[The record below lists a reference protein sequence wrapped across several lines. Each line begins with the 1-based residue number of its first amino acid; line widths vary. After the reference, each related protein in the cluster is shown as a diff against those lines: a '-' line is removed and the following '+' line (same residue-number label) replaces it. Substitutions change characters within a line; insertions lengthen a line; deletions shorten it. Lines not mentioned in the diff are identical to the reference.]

1 LSPLPMLA
9 LGKKGAH
16 ADFLPPTFLSALS
29 DADACIAA
37 KPDWARGYGRKGAAL
52 EGLGRLKEAL
62 EAYEEVVKM
71 EPENAGSKQA
81 IEALKA
87 KIEGGG
93 GGDQEMAGKEGGE
106 GEAVKEEGEGAGA
119 AAVKVEEVKETPAER
134 AKAKGN
140 KAFASG
146 NFEDAIDHYSTAI
159 DLDKGN
165 PVLYSNRSAAYAGAG
180 QMQSALNDAQKCINL
195 KPMWAKGYM
204 RKAAA
209 LMGLNRKPMAIAAYN
224 DGLRFD
230 PMNEALRQGL
240 AELTG
245 EGAAVKKE
253 EEGGEA
259 GTPGAAA
266 TAAAAAPAAAAAGDG
281 TKGEATSGDASAVGE
296 GGKQADAK
304 AKKEEPAAKAKAAT
318 PPPMSEEEQAL
329 LSSFMSE
336 TTDLERKQ
344 QVERIIKYK
353 LNPFEVLQL
362 KVETATEEDMNMSY
376 RKLSLMCHPDKCKH
390 ARAEEAFEICKKSL
404 AELMDEDK
412 KGFYVEVQSTAKE
425 EAMKEMRKKR
435 KREKEEASKNKK
447 MRVADVDK
455 LRNTM
460 LGGGLRRPGR
470 EKKEE
475 KKEEFGKL
483 AADQA
488 EEPFTQ
494 EEEDMLVKLTRD
506 AAFRIL
512 MQLEKRRAR
521 AEEVFVE
528 NEKRA
533 KVAQTQL
540 KEKLQS
546 EEKVDQEW
554 NNDRSER
561 IESWRD
567 FQTHGKK
574 MGIKKP
580 KPSVSEQGVGVL
592 PPTMGGLKMTQD
604 ESDGLGMGVDPLAP
618 QAKPM
623 SDAEIQATIKARALK
638 QQVPAAAPAP
648 HTLAHA
654 PPASFVQGGGASGM
668 DDVGGDLD

>member
-1 LSPLPMLA
+1 MLA
-9 LGKKGAH
+9 LGKGRV
-16 ADFLPPTFLSALS
+16 LILIVCPPRLSALS
-29 DADACIAA
+29 DADACITA

-52 EGLGRLKEAL
+52 EGLGRLEEAL
-62 EAYEEVVKM
+62 EAYQEVVKM

-93 GGDQEMAGKEGGE
+93 GGYQEVAGKQGGE
-106 GEAVKEEGEGAGA
+106 GEDVKEEGEGAGA

-230 PMNEALRQGL
+230 PVNEALRQGL

-245 EGAAVKKE
+245 EGSTVKKE

-259 GTPGAAA
+259 GGSGA
-266 TAAAAAPAAAAAGDG
+266 TAAAAAAAAAAATGEG
-281 TKGEATSGDASAVGE
+281 TKGKGTPGDAAAVGE
-296 GGKQADAK
+296 GGMQADSK
-304 AKKEEPAAKAKAAT
+304 AKKEEPVAKAKAAT

-344 QVERIIKYK
+344 QVERICKYK

-540 KEKLQS
+540 KEKLKS

-554 NNDRSER
+554 NNERSER

-580 KPSVSEQGVGVL
+580 KPNVSEQGVGVL

-604 ESDGLGMGVDPLAP
+604 ESDGLSMGVDPLAP

-623 SDAEIQATIKARALK
+623 SDAEIQATIQARALK

-654 PPASFVQGGGASGM
+654 PPASFAQGGGASGM